1 MHLERS
7 GGVATI
13 TIDRPPV
20 NAMSRAVVEALESTL
35 DALATEAAT
44 RVALLR
50 GAGPRGFSA
59 GADISEFPA
68 LLDPNADPR
77 GEGIQ
82 RLADRVEAFPKPLV
96 VAIHGFCLGGALEIA
111 LACDVR
117 VAADDA
123 RIGLPEIRIGILP
136 GGGGTQRLP
145 RVIGPGRARLMIFS
159 GEPVSG
165 RRACEWGL
173 VEEVVAPAEVF
184 DAAAAI
190 ARTLAAQ
197 SPHALAVIKTL
208 LRETSGAPLGDGLR
222 TETAAF
228 ARCLAHPDAR
238 EGITAF
244 LAKRE
249 PRWAVPGEGDA
260 DA

>member
-1 MHLERS
+1 
-7 GGVATI
+7 VTTI

-20 NAMSRAVVEALESTL
+20 NALSRAVVAALESAL
-35 DALATEAAT
+35 DALATDAAT

-50 GAGPRGFSA
+50 GAGERGFSA

-68 LLDPNADPR
+68 LLEPGADTR

-82 RLADRVEAFPKPLV
+82 RLADAVEAFPKPLI

-111 LACDVR
+111 LACDIR
-117 VAADDA
+117 IAAEDA
-123 RIGLPEIRIGILP
+123 RIGLPEVRIGILP

-145 RVIGPGRARLMIFS
+145 RVVGPGRARLMIFS
-159 GEPVSG
+159 GEPISG
-165 RRACEWGL
+165 RRASDWGL
-173 VEEVVAPAEVF
+173 VEEAVDAGEVF
-184 DAAAAI
+184 ATAHTI

-197 SPHALAVIKTL
+197 SPHTLAVLKAL

-222 TETAAF
+222 AETAAL

-238 EGITAF
+238 EGIAAF
-244 LAKRE
+244 LGKRE
-249 PRWAVPGEGDA
+249 PRWGGVR
-260 DA
+260 